1 MIKIENIYYM
11 LAYAYRM
18 VDRKGYTHIQPEK
31 FEHIESLLAELLHIE
46 MSKQIKLGLAK
57 DYQEVTEPLTVPRG
71 KIKISETIKQNTLV
85 NKRLVCE
92 RDEYVEDTLMNRI
105 VKSTMVSLVY
115 SDKLGKKQKQQLKK
129 LLFYFDAVQ
138 EVSLKTIRWNT
149 LQFTK
154 HHASYRVIIGLC
166 EFITRNLILTEAEG
180 TKRSSNVL
188 DDQSKH
194 ALYER
199 FVLEYFKKHH
209 PQLKAS
215 APHIDWH
222 LTEGDNFLLPRMK
235 TDVTLTH
242 QNTLLII
249 DTKFYQRTLQN
260 HSLYNSKTIHS
271 HNLYQLHTY
280 VTNKAASFPGEVQGM
295 LLYAKTDEE
304 MVPNQAYYLS
314 GKKISVT
321 TLDLS
326 GDFARIRMKL
336 DVIAREMMSTNMEV
350 THGNL

>member
-18 VDRKGYTHIQPEK
+18 VDRKGYANLQPEK
-31 FEHIESLLAELLHIE
+31 FEHIESLLAELLYIE
-46 MSKQIKLGLAK
+46 MSRQIKLGLAK
-57 DYQEVTEPLTVPRG
+57 DYQEITEPLTVPRG

-92 RDEYVEDTLMNRI
+92 RDEYVEDTHMNRI
-105 VKSTMVSLVY
+105 VKSTMLSLVY
-115 SDKLGKKQKQQLKK
+115 SDGINIKQKRQLKK

-138 EVSLKTIRWNT
+138 EIRLKTIRWKS

-166 EFITRNLILTEAEG
+166 EFIARSLLLTETQG
-180 TKRSSNVL
+180 TRKISNVL
-188 DDQSKH
+188 DDQSKY

-209 PQLKAS
+209 PQLRAS
-215 APHIDWH
+215 SPHIDWH
-222 LTEGDNFLLPRMK
+222 LTEGTGYLLPRMK
-235 TDVTLTH
+235 TDVTL
-242 QNTLLII
+242 NYKNIMLII

-304 MVPNQAYYLS
+304 LVPDHTYYLS
-314 GKKISVT
+314 GKKMSVT

-326 GDFARIRMKL
+326 GCFDRIREKL
-336 DVIAREMMSTNMEV
+336 DGIAENLMMAKEISKV
-350 THGNL
+350 AD